1 MIEKQRAL
9 RKGDDMEF
17 WVRSAFLPPG
27 FLPQGQL
34 FFEVFASK
42 REIRRTTLVL
52 LQLGHLIG
60 LIFF

>member
-1 MIEKQRAL
+1 M
-9 RKGDDMEF
+9 
-17 WVRSAFLPPG
+17 RSVLLPPV
-27 FLPQGQL
+27 FLSQGQL

-42 REIRRTTLVL
+42 SEIRRTTLVL